1 MPLSAGG
8 RNRKRGT
15 ARTVLL
21 TVLALLA
28 IASGMLAWR
37 FREEIKAFGV
47 SRQYSTKELED
58 QLAGNDQTI
67 RDAVEASSDVT
78 VRAPTDEEREALRDG
93 SLTQEEL
100 IDRLTGSNAATE
112 PKPPAEQ
119 TGTAADP
126 AKPDSAKPTGNQ
138 PVPDKPEKPAETKP
152 EPTAEQK
159 DYQKKL
165 SALVAQVYVLREE
178 YVGALEDMEA
188 AAEADYNAL
197 PESQRTSTKLAPL
210 VSDYLARATGLEKE
224 CDGRMDGI
232 IAEMEKLIKENNG
245 DMSLTDTVFNTY
257 VNEKSLKKAW
267 YLSRLQE
274 KGLI

>member
-1 MPLSAGG
+1 MIPL
-8 RNRKRGT
+8 T
-15 ARTVLL
+15 VFVLL
-21 TVLALLA
+21 TAVFG
-28 IASGMLAWR
+28 ILAWR
-37 FREEIKAFGV
+37 FREEIRAFSV

-112 PKPPAEQ
+112 PKPPVEQ

-188 AAEADYNAL
+188 AAKADYNAL

-210 VSDYLARATGLEKE
+210 VSDYLAKAAKLEEE
-224 CDGRMDGI
+224 CDGKMDSI
-232 IAEMEKLIKENNG
+232 VTEMRTLITENNG
-245 DMSLTDTVFNTY
+245 DMSLLDTVVY
-257 VNEKSLKKAW
+257 SYANEKSLKKAW
-267 YLSRLQE
+267 YMSRLQE
-274 KGLI
+274 KGLV

>member
-1 MPLSAGG
+1 MSLSAGG

-93 SLTQEEL
+93 SLTQDDL
-100 IDRLTGSNAATE
+100 IGRLTDSGEANA
-112 PKPPAEQ
+112 PAE
-119 TGTAADP
+119 
-126 AKPDSAKPTGNQ
+126 
-138 PVPDKPEKPAETKP
+138 PAET
-152 EPTAEQK
+152 AESESDAS
-159 DYQKKL
+159 DYQNQL
-165 SALVAQVYVLREE
+165 SELIAQVYVLREE
-178 YVGALEDMEA
+178 YLGALEAMEA
-188 AAEADYNAL
+188 DARAEYNAL
-197 PESQRTSTKLAPL
+197 TESQRTGTKLASM
-210 VSDYLARATGLEKE
+210 VSGYLARATKLEKE

-245 DMSLTDTVFNTY
+245 DMSLTDTVFDTY
-257 VNEKSLKKAW
+257 VKEKSIKKAW
-267 YLSRLQE
+267 YMSRMQE

>member
-1 MPLSAGG
+1 MIPL
-8 RNRKRGT
+8 T
-15 ARTVLL
+15 VFVLL
-21 TVLALLA
+21 TAVFG
-28 IASGMLAWR
+28 ILAWR
-37 FREEIKAFGV
+37 FREEIRAFSV

-78 VRAPTDEEREALRDG
+78 VRAPTDEERKALRDG

-126 AKPDSAKPTGNQ
+126 AKPDSAKPDSAKPTGNQ

-188 AAEADYNAL
+188 AAKADYNAL

-210 VSDYLARATGLEKE
+210 VSDYLTRATGLEKE

>member
-1 MPLSAGG
+1 MIPL
-8 RNRKRGT
+8 T
-15 ARTVLL
+15 VFVLL
-21 TVLALLA
+21 TAVFG
-28 IASGMLAWR
+28 ILAWR
-37 FREEIKAFGV
+37 FREEIWAFSV

-188 AAEADYNAL
+188 SAKADYNAL